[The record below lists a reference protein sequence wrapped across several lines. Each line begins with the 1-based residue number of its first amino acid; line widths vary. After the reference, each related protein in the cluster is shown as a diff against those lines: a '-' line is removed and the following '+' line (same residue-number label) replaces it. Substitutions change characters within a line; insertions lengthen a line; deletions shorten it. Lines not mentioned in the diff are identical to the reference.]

1 MATLE
6 SSSGGAFYG
15 ITSHIEKNP
24 IKTFGP
30 IKPTICI
37 LGGAGYIGRNLVYY
51 LTRNTD
57 YNIIV
62 ADYFSRPSKA
72 ISTEVRK
79 RFADLIK
86 GYPVT
91 VLDIDLINEWDGHYG
106 EEVNIVINLAGV
118 MPRRRIDTLNLT
130 AHDGDD
136 SSILTKNTMLTNNS
150 VNRLN
155 DSPNIHSYIFASS
168 MSVEL
173 TPDSNYGQS
182 KRISEDM
189 IDAASR
195 RSYGNNNCW
204 SNRII
209 RLPNVIGRGFDRN
222 CRPIAKTDILFNLG
236 KAYKTNTTF
245 YCPDFNTRRTY
256 VDVRD
261 IATMFGDVAIEILTG
276 VNSGTPVMRA
286 EWEYS
291 FSETNHGIF
300 MMLENNGI
308 DANVHMAEMKD
319 IPDTPP
325 PSRTQMVSQRHKVT
339 TKHNARDTFI
349 EFFDVLDDIKFDL

>member
-1 MATLE
+1 
-6 SSSGGAFYG
+6 
-15 ITSHIEKNP
+15 
-24 IKTFGP
+24 
-30 IKPTICI
+30 
-37 LGGAGYIGRNLVYY
+37 
-51 LTRNTD
+51 
-57 YNIIV
+57 
-62 ADYFSRPSKA
+62 
-72 ISTEVRK
+72 
-79 RFADLIK
+79 
-86 GYPVT
+86 
-91 VLDIDLINEWDGHYG
+91 
-106 EEVNIVINLAGV
+106 

-155 DSPNIHSYIFASS
+155 DSPNIRSYIFASS

-325 PSRTQMVSQRHKVT
+325 PSRTQTVSQWHKVT
-339 TKHNARDTFI
+339 TKHKTRDTFI
-349 EFFDVLDDIKFDL
+349 EFFDILDDIDFDL